1 MLQYKTNRFILYH
14 TRLSKAS
21 LRDAPPR
28 VLCHANPRARTR
40 DMNAS
45 SRTLDE
51 LYDARKLMELEMGTI
66 SARLSAP
73 GAPGLKG
80 SLVDREGFPI
90 AGCDLYAVRS
100 DRQRYNSTCARRRSA
115 ERVLFV

>member
-1 MLQYKTNRFILYH
+1 
-14 TRLSKAS
+14 
-21 LRDAPPR
+21 
-28 VLCHANPRARTR
+28 
-40 DMNAS
+40 MNAS

-100 DRQRYNSTCARRRSA
+100 DRQRYNSTCVRRRAA